1 MSPVTQE
8 LRRAGGRLAAA
19 PTAVFVAVL
28 TAGLAVSSTARH
40 LGLCAADAFSAR
52 RTNVVLACP
61 RTSAARS
68 AAAGTHATGSKTAQT
83 SRAAAA
89 HSPAASPAPAPAAVP
104 QSGTS
109 VAAEKNTSG
118 KTGGS
123 GVLTVPLP
131 DFNAPEL
138 SRFISPL

>member
-1 MSPVTQE
+1 
-8 LRRAGGRLAAA
+8 
-19 PTAVFVAVL
+19 VFVAVL
-28 TAGLAVSSTARH
+28 TAGLAVSSAAQH
-40 LGLCAADAFSAR
+40 LGLYATNAVSAR
-52 RTNVVLACP
+52 KCTVVLACP
-61 RTSAARS
+61 RTNAARS
-68 AAAGTHATGSKTAQT
+68 TAAGKRATSATKTNQT

-89 HSPAASPAPAPAAVP
+89 HSPAASPATAPAAGP

-109 VAAEKNTSG
+109 VPAEKSSSG

>member
-1 MSPVTQE
+1 MNRITKE
-8 LRRAGGRLAAA
+8 LHGAGGRLAAA

-40 LGLCAADAFSAR
+40 LGLGAGDACPVR
-52 RTNVVLACP
+52 RSNVVLACP

-68 AAAGTHATGSKTAQT
+68 AATVTHASGKKTAQT
-83 SRAAAA
+83 IRAAAA
-89 HSPAASPAPAPAAVP
+89 QSPAQSTAPAPTAVP

-118 KTGGS
+118 KSSGS

-131 DFNAPEL
+131 DFSAPEL